1 VDAQPTDI
9 QKKILKIS
17 DDLLQ
22 LSQLYF
28 TNEVAPLHDTELIID
43 SFDQIKIRFREQI
56 NELYKFFLGEA
67 MKNYNIKK
75 DTMSYQERSNIKKLG
90 LHYYRLCLKLMECSL
105 LIRKKGRDLDLSRI
119 ETN

>member
-1 VDAQPTDI
+1 
-9 QKKILKIS
+9 
-17 DDLLQ
+17 
-22 LSQLYF
+22 
-28 TNEVAPLHDTELIID
+28 
-43 SFDQIKIRFREQI
+43 
-56 NELYKFFLGEA
+56 